1 MPIIFR
7 VSLNI
12 RISDYSYLGET
23 VFLKIKSPSV
33 RETSLK
39 QTQTFDSQMSL
50 WQQVA
55 QTHSVR
61 RFLEVFGVCVYNLIF
76 QTTFILV

>member
-39 QTQTFDSQMSL
+39 QTQTFDSQMTASRTNAL
-50 WQQVA
+50 GP
-55 QTHSVR
+55 SFSR
-61 RFLEVFGVCVYNLIF
+61 GFRCVCVYNLIF